1 MTSHKELSP
10 AERLVLSRKAI
21 VRFMTK
27 GDEQF
32 ANHRHSRHPDIDLD
46 EASTQPVNSTW
57 LTIKNAIN
65 GWWQN
70 HPAQL
75 AIDLA
80 APVLGKYA
88 EKKPLQLLGLAAGVG
103 AAVVLLRPWR
113 LVSMTG
119 ILLTTLK
126 SSKVSSLVLS
136 LLSTNTRSTS
146 SSKDRL

>member
-27 GDEQF
+27 GDEQS
-32 ANHRHSRHPDIDLD
+32 ANHRHSRHPDID
-46 EASTQPVNSTW
+46 EASIQPANSTW

-80 APVLGKYA
+80 APVLGRYA
-88 EKKPLQLLGLAAGVG
+88 EKKPLQLLGLAAGLG

-146 SSKDRL
+146 SSKDRP